1 MYLLAEDVGLL
12 ALKKELLALFIGYL
26 RSADVYLLSRGVYLL
41 NGNFI
46 QLVFPLNDDHSFIK
60 EIKEWIQYLKVVI
73 HQLNIITVIE
83 T

>member
-1 MYLLAEDVGLL
+1 M
-12 ALKKELLALFIGYL
+12 
-26 RSADVYLLSRGVYLL
+26 L